1 MLDVAWLPPG
11 LTTLKLCGIT
21 LSCRANRSY
30 VESFG
35 EAYAALLLRVSATL
49 TLTSTGATRTF
60 ACISAVCTAPA
71 VHQPAM
77 C

>member
-35 EAYAALLLRVSATL
+35 EAYAALLLRVSTA
-49 TLTSTGATRTF
+49 GATWILRH
-60 ACISAVCTAPA
+60 ISTLWDASAP
-71 VHQPAM
+71 
-77 C
+77 